1 MSYLVK
7 VLIVKLWVFRTLCF
21 SGLNFTAL
29 EFFICTLQIHFL
41 KITKSHK
48 SVENFFFFEN
58 I

>member
-1 MSYLVK
+1 MNYLVK
-7 VLIVKLWVFRTLCF
+7 VLIVKMWVFRTLCS

-48 SVENFFFFEN
+48 SVENFFFF
-58 I
+58 